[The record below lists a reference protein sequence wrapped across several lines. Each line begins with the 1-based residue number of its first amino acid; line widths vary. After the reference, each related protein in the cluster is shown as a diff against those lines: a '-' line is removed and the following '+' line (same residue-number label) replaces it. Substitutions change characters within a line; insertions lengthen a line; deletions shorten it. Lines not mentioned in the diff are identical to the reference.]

1 MTGPGRGSAGG
12 GPGEDPLEDLRR
24 DPDLARTG
32 AYVRAE
38 LRAEAEEYEALAAKD
53 LARSRTLRDVAM
65 SACHRGDLVE
75 VLVASGRFVGRVVAA
90 AGDLASLETATE
102 AVDVWLRAPL
112 ALRVVERARSGG
124 RSTGGGAASFKARLA
139 EHEASGV
146 PLVVGTRLPPGELH
160 GVIAA
165 VAVDHV
171 VLEDRG
177 TARHVALAAVD
188 LVHHPLG

>member
-1 MTGPGRGSAGG
+1 MTGAGG
-12 GPGEDPLEDLRR
+12 SGAEDPLADLRR

-53 LARSRTLRDVAM
+53 LARSRTLRDLAL
-65 SACHRGDLVE
+65 SWCHRGDTVE
-75 VLVASGRFVGRVVAA
+75 AVTACGRFVGHVVYA
-90 AGDLASLETATE
+90 AGDLASMATATE
-102 AVDVWLRAPL
+102 AVDLSLRAPL

-124 RSTGGGAASFKARLA
+124 QGTGRGAASFKARLA

-146 PLVVGTRLPPGELH
+146 PLVLGTRIPPGDLH
-160 GVIAA
+160 GVLAA

-171 VLEDRG
+171 VLDDRG
-177 TARHVALAAVD
+177 TVHHVALAAID
-188 LVHHPLG
+188 LARRPRS